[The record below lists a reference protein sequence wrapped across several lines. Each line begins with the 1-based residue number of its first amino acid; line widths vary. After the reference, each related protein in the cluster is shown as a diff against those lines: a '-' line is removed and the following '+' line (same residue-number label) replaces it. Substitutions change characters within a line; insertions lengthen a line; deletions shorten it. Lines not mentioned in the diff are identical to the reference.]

1 MALISNE
8 SAVGIINKSAV
19 SYKENLLDKN
29 VLFVTKDDNKVL
41 LFETQFLDRNF
52 MHLTGVKSDFE
63 PESFSIQL

>member
-29 VLFVTKDDNKVL
+29 VLFVTKDDNAIKVATISKVDYNNL
-41 LFETQFLDRNF
+41 IAPFKNL
-52 MHLTGVKSDFE
+52 
-63 PESFSIQL
+63 